1 MAFATKQSIEKN
13 TMKIDPQCF
22 HGNPLT
28 QEDRQDTLLN
38 AAAVI
43 HCLQHIKLETG
54 LDDEG
59 EYGMNLILETVP
71 GALRFETIERQ

>member
-1 MAFATKQSIEKN
+1 MTKDSSR
-13 TMKIDPQCF
+13 F
-22 HGNPLT
+22 HENPLI

-59 EYGMNLILETVP
+59 EYGMNLILETVR
-71 GALRFETIERQ
+71 GALRYEAVERR